1 MNTYRRNALA
11 AGILLVIATVGAI
24 AGTALY
30 KPFLGDP
37 VDATTVA
44 GNVTRIYAGA
54 ALQLLA
60 YAACP
65 AIAIALYPVLRRY
78 SEALSLGSVAFRTM
92 EAIFYSIGVVGVVLL
107 VNMSETA
114 VQSGVANSP
123 SFQQPAATLIAA
135 RDLVGSVGG
144 VAFFAAGAFLY
155 YWVLFRSAIIP
166 RWLSGWGMVAATMSL
181 GAAVL
186 VLFEVV
192 VPLSTTHIVLNL
204 PIFVQEMVLAV
215 WLIAKGFDQR
225 VAEGG
230 PVSAASLA
238 GARSA

>member
-1 MNTYRRNALA
+1 MNRYRRNAVA
-11 AGILLVIATVGAI
+11 TGILLVVATVGAI

-37 VDATTVA
+37 LDATTVVA
-44 GNVTRIYAGA
+44 NATRIYAGA

-60 YAACP
+60 YASCP
-65 AIAIALYPVLRRY
+65 AIAIALYPVLRGY

-107 VNMSETA
+107 VTMSETA
-114 VQSGVANSP
+114 VRSGIANSP

-144 VAFFAAGAFLY
+144 VAFFATGGFLY
-155 YWVLFRSAIIP
+155 YWVLFRSSLVP
-166 RWLSGWGMVAATMSL
+166 RWLSGWGLIAAAMSL
-181 GAAVL
+181 GAAAL

-225 VAEGG
+225 VADRG
-230 PVSAASLA
+230 PVAASSLA
-238 GARSA
+238 GAHSA